1 MYYLLRL
8 IVSALFFIN
17 IFFTQPGEDKV
28 FIDFKTEEFNFMG
41 REAKIVFP
49 KTPDKEGNW
58 IWRARF
64 WGHEPQVDKALLS
77 KGFHLAYVD
86 VAGLYGNQEAVEIW
100 NRFYEFVTAKYK
112 LSPKVV
118 LEGMSRGGLII
129 YNWASQNTDKVLCIY
144 ADAPVCDIKSWPG
157 GLFRGTGTPASWV
170 ECLQAYK
177 LDENSVL
184 DFEGIPLNTCVN
196 IAKAGIPVIHVC
208 GDSDEV
214 VPYEENTELLAKKF
228 REAGGEI
235 KIILKEGVG
244 HHPHSLEDPTP
255 IVDFI
260 LSKIRLT
267 K

>member
-1 MYYLLRL
+1 MYNFLRFFL
-8 IVSALFFIN
+8 PALVFLAN
-17 IFFTQPGEDKV
+17 AACADSGKDKIF
-28 FIDFKTEEFNFMG
+28 TEYEVKEFSFMG

-49 KTPDKEGNW
+49 ETPGNDRNW
-58 IWRARF
+58 VWRARF

-77 KGFHLAYVD
+77 KGFYLVYID
-86 VAGLYGNQEAVEIW
+86 VAGLYGNHEAVEIW
-100 NRFYEFVTAKYK
+100 DRFYKFITGKYN
-112 LSPKVV
+112 LNPKAV

-157 GLFRGTGTPASWV
+157 GLFNGTGTPGSWI
-170 ECLQAYK
+170 ECLRVYN
-177 LDENSVL
+177 LDEKSVM

-196 IAKAGIPVIHVC
+196 VAKAGIPVIHVC

-244 HHPHSLEDPTP
+244 HHPHSLEDPSP

-260 LSKIRLT
+260 LSNIRNQ
-267 K
+267 